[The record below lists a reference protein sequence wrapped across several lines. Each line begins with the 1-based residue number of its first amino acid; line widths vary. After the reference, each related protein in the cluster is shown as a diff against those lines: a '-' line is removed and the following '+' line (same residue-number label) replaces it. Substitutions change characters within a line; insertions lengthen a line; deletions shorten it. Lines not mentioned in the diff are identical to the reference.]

1 MDTAEQ
7 QRHRM
12 IGRAVLRRPDAQADA
27 SIWLW
32 KSLATE
38 LSLIIGKRGFES
50 LYARSLSRAGAEYA
64 WLRALPALPAQAG
77 GDAFERLGAN
87 LLTREAGEAHAASA
101 ALLCTFTDIL
111 IVLIGELLTISILRK
126 AWGDD
131 VVDNAET
138 EHPT

>member
-7 QRHRM
+7 RRHRI
-12 IGRAVLRRPDAQADA
+12 IGRAVLCRSNAQADA
-27 SIWLW
+27 SVWLW
-32 KSLATE
+32 QRLDTE

-64 WLRALPALPAQAG
+64 WLRALPALPAQTD

-111 IVLIGELLTISILRK
+111 TVLIGELLTNSILRK

-138 EHPT
+138 EHRT